1 MADATC
7 WAFPWP
13 RLVLTWVLQT
23 RSVSDFIYLVEVGFG
38 NICDVTEVSWQWDTS
53 LDSNFILHIQ
63 LTQTK
68 GDFTVQDS
76 LNVPVLTVTCP
87 KRSCMEPLRNHVG
100 TQCFSLNISDFE
112 CLDYGCSA
120 CTSAVTCLHLGSP
133 RSNPPPPELNLWV
146 YNWEVI
152 LQDNERIEKWARQ
165 GRELIKVVLRRHRSP
180 ADWSYW
186 KPLEKIIQKDVP
198 PEGYRSSSKGWSV
211 QSLVEALSGQRCQ
224 IFSTL
229 SIDSMPSQQ
238 KSQWFF
244 WRDQWTSFE
253 VNRKKTC
260 TS

>member
-133 RSNPPPPELNLWV
+133 RSNPPPPRAEPLSIQLGGNS
-146 YNWEVI
+146 
-152 LQDNERIEKWARQ
+152 ARQ
-165 GRELIKVVLRRHRSP
+165 WKNREMSQAGKRTN
-180 ADWSYW
+180 
-186 KPLEKIIQKDVP
+186 
-198 PEGYRSSSKGWSV
+198 KGC
-211 QSLVEALSGQRCQ
+211 L
-224 IFSTL
+224 
-229 SIDSMPSQQ
+229 
-238 KSQWFF
+238 
-244 WRDQWTSFE
+244 
-253 VNRKKTC
+253 KKTSIPC
-260 TS
+260 RLVLLETSGKDHTKGRPTWGLQKLQQRLVSSVPSWSSLWPEMSNLFNIIYRFNAITTKIPMILLERPMNQFWSE